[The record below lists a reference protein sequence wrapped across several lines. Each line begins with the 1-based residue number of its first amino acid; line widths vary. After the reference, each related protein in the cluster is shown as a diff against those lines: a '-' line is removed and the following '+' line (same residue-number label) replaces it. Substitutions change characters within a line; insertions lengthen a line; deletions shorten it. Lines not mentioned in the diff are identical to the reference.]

1 MPARAPTQSP
11 RPFDA
16 GSSISSVEGLDA
28 LSQPVPPTGDSN
40 RQPPTYGAPC
50 KYRRNAAPR
59 PGAEREGPR
68 LSLRCGHSTKTSRL
82 GRLKPFAFAAM
93 LAALLIAPAAAH
105 ADATLSPGLA
115 DSAAVHPDQVFRVI
129 VEGDPGHRSRAVGDD
144 VEDTTQAVS
153 GQAVGLRRRF
163 TSIDGVSA
171 DLTGR
176 QVLRLSHKRGIL
188 PISAAQPV
196 EITSAPA
203 YTSLQRWPYASGVA
217 KLWTQLSTG
226 HPSSMANPPA
236 IASLDSGANPTSP
249 DLAGR
254 VIHEE
259 NFTSLPDNSPH
270 DGRGHGTFVASLA
283 AGSGA
288 QHAGVAP
295 NADIVSLDVV
305 DDNGMGLTSDVIAA
319 ADWILANKNTYDIRV
334 ANFSL
339 HGSQPSTFRFDPL
352 DKAVERLWF
361 NDVVVV
367 AAAGNYGAT
376 QQGVLYAP
384 GNDPF
389 VITVGAVDLNDS
401 IGTGNDF
408 AAPWS
413 ASGSTLDGFAK
424 PELSAPGRFMVGAI
438 PTSSALALERP
449 DRLVEP
455 GYLLMSGTSFATPVV
470 AGTAAYILA
479 RHPDFTPD
487 QVKGALMVTA
497 RPTPNAV
504 PGSVGVGE
512 LAADR
517 AVEVSDPP
525 NPNLALDQFVVPAP
539 DGGAGRVFD
548 EATWTTYASANAA
561 WDAATWT
568 TTTWTTATWTTAT
581 WTTAAWQA
589 ATWVSA
595 TWTTATWTTATW
607 TTATWTT
614 ASDATWT
621 TRAESEANATSGEF
635 YDPAEKV
642 EAENALGITPNP

>member
-1 MPARAPTQSP
+1 MPETLP
-11 RPFDA
+11 
-16 GSSISSVEGLDA
+16 
-28 LSQPVPPTGDSN
+28 LSGDSN
-40 RQPPTYGAPC
+40 RQQPAYGEPC
-50 KYRRNAAPR
+50 KYPRNAAPR
-59 PGAEREGPR
+59 SGAEREGPR
-68 LSLRCGHSTKTSRL
+68 LELHCGHRRATTPRCA
-82 GRLKPFAFAAM
+82 RLKLIAFVATVAAI
-93 LAALLIAPAAAH
+93 LIAPAAAH
-105 ADATLSPGLA
+105 ADATFSPGLA
-115 DSAAVHPDQVFRVI
+115 DAAVSNPDQAFRVI
-129 VEGDPGHRSRAVGDD
+129 VQGAAGHRAQDVADDVDAARRSDPG
-144 VEDTTQAVS
+144 QAS
-153 GQAVGLRRRF
+153 GLERRLA
-163 TSIDGVSA
+163 SIDGVSA
-171 DLTGR
+171 ELTGK
-176 QVLRLSHKRGIL
+176 QVLRLSHRRGIL
-188 PISAAQPV
+188 AISVDQPV
-196 EITSAPA
+196 RITSQPL
-203 YTSLQRWPYASGVA
+203 YSSLQRWPYASGAA
-217 KLWTQLSTG
+217 KFWTQLATG
-226 HPSSMANPPA
+226 NRFSIADPPA
-236 IASLDSGANPTSP
+236 IAVVDSGVDPSVP

-254 VIHEE
+254 VVHEE
-259 NFTSLPDNSPH
+259 DFTSLPDNSPH
-270 DGRGHGTFVASLA
+270 DGRGHGTFVASIA

-288 QHAGVAP
+288 LHAGVAP

-319 ADWILANKNTYDIRV
+319 ADWILANKDAYDIRV

-361 NDVVVV
+361 NGVVVV

-413 ASGSTLDGFAK
+413 AYGSTLDGFAK

-438 PTSSALALERP
+438 PAGSTLAAERP

-455 GYLLMSGTSFATPVV
+455 GYLLMSGTSFAAPVV

-497 RPTPNAV
+497 RPTPNGA
-504 PGSVGVGE
+504 PGSAGVGE
-512 LAADR
+512 VAADR
-517 AVEVSDPP
+517 AVEVADPP
-525 NPNLALDQFVVPAP
+525 NPNLSLDQFVVPAP

-548 EATWTTYASANAA
+548 EATWTTYASATPA

-568 TTTWTTATWTTAT
+568 TATWTTATWTTAT

-589 ATWVSA
+589 ATWASA

-614 ASDATWT
+614 ANDATWT
-621 TRAESEANATSGEF
+621 TSAESEANATSGEF
-635 YDPAEKV
+635 YDPAEKA
-642 EAENALGITPNP
+642 EAEDALRTTPNP

>member
-1 MPARAPTQSP
+1 MPKTLP
-11 RPFDA
+11 
-16 GSSISSVEGLDA
+16 
-28 LSQPVPPTGDSN
+28 LSGDSN
-40 RQPPTYGAPC
+40 RQEPTYGAPC

-59 PGAEREGPR
+59 FGAEREGTR
-68 LSLRCGHSTKTSRL
+68 LERQCGHCRETTSRRA
-82 GRLKPFAFAAM
+82 RLKPIVLVAALAAM
-93 LAALLIAPAAAH
+93 LFAPAVAH
-105 ADATLSPGLA
+105 ADATLSPGLS
-115 DSAAVHPDQVFRVI
+115 DAAASNPDQVFRVI
-129 VEGDPGHRSRAVGDD
+129 VQGDPGHRSQDVADD
-144 VEDTTQAVS
+144 VDAAKRS
-153 GQAVGLRRRF
+153 DPGQAIGLKRRF
-163 TSIDGVSA
+163 VSIDGVSA
-171 DLTGR
+171 ELTGK

-188 PISAAQPV
+188 AISVDQPV
-196 EITSAPA
+196 RITSQPI
-203 YTSLQRWPYASGVA
+203 YSSLQRWPYASGAA
-217 KLWTQLSTG
+217 KFWTQLATG
-226 HPSSMANPPA
+226 NPSSMANPPT
-236 IASLDSGANPTSP
+236 IAVVDSGVDPSVP

-259 NFTSLPDNSPH
+259 DFTSLPDNSPH
-270 DGRGHGTFVASLA
+270 DGRGHGTFVASIA

-288 QHAGVAP
+288 LHAGVAP

-319 ADWILANKNTYDIRV
+319 ADWILANKDTYDIRV

-361 NDVVVV
+361 NGVVVV

-389 VITVGAVDLNDS
+389 VITVGAVDLNDT

-413 ASGSTLDGFAK
+413 ASGTTLDGFAK
-424 PELSAPGRFMVGAI
+424 PEISAPGRFMVGAI
-438 PTSSALALERP
+438 PAGSALALERP

-455 GYLLMSGTSFATPVV
+455 GYLLMSGTSFAAPVV

-487 QVKGALMVTA
+487 QVKGALMLTA
-497 RPTPNAV
+497 SPTPSAA
-504 PGSVGVGE
+504 PGSTGVGE
-512 LAADR
+512 VAADR
-517 AVEVSDPP
+517 AVEVAAPP
-525 NPNLALDQFVVPAP
+525 NPNLSLDQFVVPAP

-548 EATWTTYASANAA
+548 EATWTTYASANPA

-568 TTTWTTATWTTAT
+568 TATWTTATWTTAT

-589 ATWVSA
+589 ATWTSA

-614 ASDATWT
+614 ANDATWT
-621 TRAESEANATSGEF
+621 TSAESEANATSGEF
-635 YDPAEKV
+635 YDPAEKAD
-642 EAENALGITPNP
+642 AEDALGITPNP